1 MIKRRAVTAALKTL
15 LESTG
20 RPVGLGKMPQAQ
32 PPYFILYDVDTSVSG
47 AAFADDNEDLS
58 VVYQVTTV
66 SGPDPTVQSST
77 GSLDQAEFWADKAR
91 EAILRRDP
99 DTGQW
104 ATALTVAGARVV
116 CRKLETEPGGTSDPT
131 DGIISY
137 VQRFRFDLT
146 PA

>member
-1 MIKRRAVTAALKTL
+1 MIRRRAVTAAVKTL

-20 RPVGLGKMPQAQ
+20 RPVGLGRMPQAP
-32 PPYFILYDVDTSVSG
+32 PPYFILYSVDTSVSG
-47 AAFADDNEDLS
+47 APFADDNEDLS

-66 SGPDPTVQSST
+66 TGPDPTVQSST
-77 GSLDQAEFWADKAR
+77 GALDQAELWADKAR

-99 DTGQW
+99 TTGLW
-104 ATALTVAGARVV
+104 VSALTVAGARVM
-116 CRKLETEPGGTSDPT
+116 CRELETEPGGTSDPS

>member
-1 MIKRRAVTAALKTL
+1 MIRRRAVTTALKTL

-20 RPVGLGKMPQAQ
+20 RPVGLGRMPQSP
-32 PPYFILYDVDTSVSG
+32 PPYYILYAVDTSVSG
-47 AAFADDNEDLS
+47 APFADDNEDLS

-77 GSLDQAEFWADKAR
+77 GVLDQAELWADKAR
-91 EAILRRDP
+91 ETILRRDP
-99 DTGQW
+99 STGLW
-104 ATALTVAGARVV
+104 ASALTVAGARVM
-116 CRKLETEPGGTSDPT
+116 CRELETEPGGTSDPS

>member
-20 RPVGLGKMPQAQ
+20 RPVGLGRMPQAQ

-47 AAFADDNEDLS
+47 APFADDNEDLS

-66 SGPDPTVQSST
+66 SGPDPATQ
-77 GSLDQAEFWADKAR
+77 GSAGALDQAEFWADKAR
-91 EAILRRDP
+91 EAVLSRDP
-99 DTGQW
+99 ATGLW
-104 ATALTVAGARVV
+104 VTALTVAGARVM
-116 CRKLETEPGGTSDPT
+116 CRELEIEPGGTSDPA